1 MKRVLVTGGTGALG
15 REIVPELLQ
24 AGYTVRILSRQPRSA
39 SLWPQ
44 VEWVQGDLAS
54 GSGIRE
60 AVTAVD
66 TIMHAASQAGVTYED
81 VSMLA
86 FLRKSLLKHDSAVDV
101 NGTQLL
107 LEYAR
112 AAGVAHCIY
121 ISIVGI
127 EHISFAYYRH
137 KVQAEALV
145 RESGVPWSILRATQ
159 FYALVDTLLRVAD
172 KWPVLVL
179 ASDFQLQPVDPRDVA
194 RSLCSCVQQGP
205 AELLPDFGGPE
216 IGKLGDMARAWLDA
230 RKEHKRILRMPL
242 PGKTAR
248 AVRQGKLTCPDQKR
262 GTMRWADWVRATY
275 AQPLA
280 ANAGAQH

>member
-1 MKRVLVTGGTGALG
+1 MKRVLVTGGTGILG
-15 REIVPELLQ
+15 REVVPELLK
-24 AGYTVRILSRQPRSA
+24 AGYTVRILSRQPQIA
-39 SLWPQ
+39 SPWPQ

-54 GSGIRE
+54 GIGVQE
-60 AVTAVD
+60 AVPGVD
-66 TIMHAASQAGVTYED
+66 TIIHAASQAGVTYED

-86 FLRKSLLKHDSAVDV
+86 FLRKSLLKHDPAVDV

-112 AAGVAHCIY
+112 AAGVAHCIS

-127 EHISFAYYRH
+127 ELIPFAYYRH

-172 KWPVLVL
+172 KWPVLTL
-179 ASDFQLQPVDPRDVA
+179 ATDFQLQPVDARDVA
-194 RSLCSCVQQGP
+194 RYLCSRMQQGP
-205 AELLPDFGGPE
+205 GELLSDCGGPE
-216 IGKLGDMARAWLDA
+216 VLTLGDMAHLWLDI
-230 RKEHKRILRMPL
+230 RKEHKRILKMSL

-262 GTMRWADWVRATY
+262 GTMTWEEWVRETY
-275 AQPLA
+275 AQPLTT
-280 ANAGAQH
+280 NAGVQ